1 MSDGGSC
8 PSGPPGEDRGAPHG
22 EGGRPAGGRIVVVGS
37 INMDLVVRCHEMPQ
51 PGQTLTGHDL
61 REMHGGKGA
70 NQAVAAAR
78 LGADVEMIGRVGDDA
93 FASRLLDGLRQ
104 HGVGVR
110 AVRRTPGISSGIAII
125 HVDDSGEN
133 AITIVAGAN
142 GRLTPDDIGE
152 GPASIANADLVLL
165 QLEIPT
171 DTVLA
176 VIDRCRRHGTPVM
189 LDPAPAPPKP
199 FPALFRV
206 DYLCPNEDEAVRL
219 TGRPIDSDASAIA
232 AARRLVELGAGHV
245 LLTRGRHG
253 VVAADRQGRAET
265 LPAPRVRAVDTT
277 AAGDA
282 FAGAFAARLVRG
294 DDWLDAASF
303 AVNAGA
309 HAATIPGAQPAMPDE
324 QAVDRLRL
332 QNL

>member
-1 MSDGGSC
+1 MSDGGSRD
-8 PSGPPGEDRGAPHG
+8 SGLTGDEQGEPRG
-22 EGGRPAGGRIVVVGS
+22 EGDRPSGGRIVVVGS
-37 INMDLVVRCHEMPQ
+37 INMDLVVRCHEMPR
-51 PGQTLTGHDL
+51 PGQTLRGHDL

-78 LGADVEMIGRVGDDA
+78 LGVDVEMIGRVGDDA

-110 AVRRTPGISSGIAII
+110 AVRRTAGVSSGIAII

-133 AITIVAGAN
+133 AITLVAGAN
-142 GRLTPDDIGE
+142 GRLTPDDIGMAP
-152 GPASIANADLVLL
+152 GSIAAADLVLL

-176 VIDRCRRHGTPVM
+176 VIDHCHQSGTPVM

-199 FPALFRV
+199 MFPLFRV
-206 DYLCPNEDEAVRL
+206 DYFCPNEDEAARL
-219 TGRPIDSDASAIA
+219 TGLPIDSDESAIA
-232 AARRLVELGAGHV
+232 AARRLAELGVGHV

-253 VVAADRQGRAET
+253 VVAADRQGRVET
-265 LPAPRVRAVDTT
+265 IPAPRVRAVDTT

-294 DDWLDAASF
+294 DAWLDAASF
-303 AVNAGA
+303 AVHAGA

-324 QAVDRLRL
+324 QAVERIRL

>member
-1 MSDGGSC
+1 MSDGGSY
-8 PSGPPGEDRGAPHG
+8 PPGPPADGRGEPRGDGDGPSRG
-22 EGGRPAGGRIVVVGS
+22 KIVVVGS
-37 INMDLVVRCHEMPQ
+37 INMDLVVRCRELPR
-51 PGQTLTGHDL
+51 PGQTLPGRDL
-61 REMHGGKGA
+61 GEVHGGKGG

-78 LGADVEMIGRVGDDA
+78 LGASVEMIGRVGDDA
-93 FASRLLDGLRQ
+93 FASRLIAGLRE

-110 AVRRTPGISSGIAII
+110 GVRHTPGVSSGIAII

-142 GRLTPDDIGE
+142 GRLTPDDID
-152 GPASIANADLVLL
+152 PTTIAAADLVLL

-176 VIDRCRRHGTPVM
+176 VIDRCRQSGTPVM

-199 FPALFRV
+199 LPPLFRV
-206 DYLCPNEDEAVRL
+206 DYLCPNEDEAARL
-219 TGRPIDSDASAIA
+219 TGRPVDSDESAIA
-232 AARRLVELGAGHV
+232 AARRLAELGAGHV

-253 VVAADRQGRAET
+253 VVAADRQGRVET
-265 LPAPRVRAVDTT
+265 IPAPRVRAVDTT

-303 AVNAGA
+303 AVAAGA
-309 HAATIPGAQPAMPDE
+309 HAATIPGAQPAMPDDQDVE
-324 QAVDRLRL
+324 RVRF